1 MSDDLK
7 NKYTDSYASY
17 MKHLEE
23 CVFDKETQEKMLK
36 KENIKD
42 GIQAVLPR
50 ESDKK

>member
-23 CVFDKETQEKMLK
+23 CVFDKETQENMPK
-36 KENIKD
+36 KENIKNEV
-42 GIQAVLPR
+42 QTVFPR
-50 ESDKK
+50 ESEKE

>member
-23 CVFDKETQEKMLK
+23 CVFDKETQENMLK
-36 KENIKD
+36 KEKIKNEV
-42 GIQAVLPR
+42 QTVLPR

>member
-1 MSDDLK
+1 
-7 NKYTDSYASY
+7 

-36 KENIKD
+36 EKENIKD
-42 GIQAVLPR
+42 GVQAVLPR